1 MLREDNN
8 GFVIFP
14 NRNSS
19 VVDRFESGKTLVYL
33 VVFDIEDING
43 GKYCLSNINL
53 EYLSDVVVDD
63 ITKSN
68 SGIYFRDG
76 ISIPLTSSVCIGWS
90 NNSYLS
96 VDGND
101 FYVTFD
107 NLTNEGKKLYYSFR
121 KLHNNKELRI
131 LTFNGVD

>member
-1 MLREDNN
+1 MLREDNT

-14 NRNSS
+14 TKSS
-19 VVDRFESGKTLVYL
+19 SKYIRTIGKTIVYL
-33 VVFDIEDING
+33 IAFDIEDINN

-53 EYLSDVVVDD
+53 EYLSNNVVDD
-63 ITKSN
+63 ISKSN
-68 SGIYFRDG
+68 NGFYFRDG

-90 NNSYLS
+90 RNSYLP
-96 VDGND
+96 VDETD
-101 FYVTFD
+101 YYVTFD

-131 LTFNGVD
+131 LTFNNVV

>member
-33 VVFDIEDING
+33 VAFDIEDING
-43 GKYCLSNINL
+43 GRYSLSNNTLDI
-53 EYLSDVVVDD
+53 SGDFISDD
-63 ITKSN
+63 ITKIEEDIN
-68 SGIYFRDG
+68 FPDDLY
-76 ISIPLTSSVCIGWS
+76 LTSSICIGWS
-90 NNSYLS
+90 QYSFKLKNGGKWVVNFNS
-96 VDGND
+96 
-101 FYVTFD
+101 
-107 NLTNEGKKLYYSFR
+107 LTNEGKKLYYSMR

-131 LTFNGVD
+131 LTFNSVV

>member
-1 MLREDNN
+1 MLREDNT

-14 NRNSS
+14 TKGSS
-19 VVDRFESGKTLVYL
+19 KYIRTTGKTIIYL
-33 VVFDIEDING
+33 VAFDIEDING

-53 EYLSDVVVDD
+53 EYLSNNVIDD
-63 ITKSN
+63 ISKSN
-68 SGIYFRDG
+68 NGIYFRDG

-90 NNSYLS
+90 RNSYLP
-96 VDGND
+96 VDETD
-101 FYVTFD
+101 YYVTFD

-131 LTFNGVD
+131 LTFNNVV

>member
-1 MLREDNN
+1 MLREDNT

-14 NRNSS
+14 TKSS
-19 VVDRFESGKTLVYL
+19 SKYIRTIGKTIVYL
-33 VVFDIEDING
+33 IAFDIEDINN

-53 EYLSDVVVDD
+53 EYLSNNVIDD
-63 ITKSN
+63 ISKVN
-68 SGIYFRDG
+68 NGIYFRDG

-90 NNSYLS
+90 RNSYLP
-96 VDGND
+96 VDETD
-101 FYVTFD
+101 YYVTFD

-131 LTFNGVD
+131 LTFNNVV